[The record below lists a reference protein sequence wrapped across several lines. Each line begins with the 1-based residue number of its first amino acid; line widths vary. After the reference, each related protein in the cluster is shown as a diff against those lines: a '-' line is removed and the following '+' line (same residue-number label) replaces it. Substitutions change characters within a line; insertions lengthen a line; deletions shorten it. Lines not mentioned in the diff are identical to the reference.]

1 MTANLNAF
9 CDRGII
15 QAVPHSSSPPT
26 DSRMVL
32 ATTVVA
38 SSLAFIDGSVINVGL
53 PAIATSLSTG
63 GGGLSWVVNG
73 YLLPLSALLL
83 IGGAAG
89 DVFGRRRLLILGVG
103 MFILASAMCVVA
115 PSLPLLVTGRA
126 LQGIAAAMLTPNS
139 LAILG
144 AAFKSEDR
152 GRAIGIWAAAGAA
165 ASAVGPLL
173 GGWLI
178 GVVGWRSIF
187 LINVPIGAVSI
198 ALAVRYLDDD
208 PVETKPPLDVLGA
221 GLIAAALLALTWSL
235 TIASDQKGVSVESAC
250 VLGAGLLLIVGF
262 LYVEKSYGEA
272 AMMPL
277 SLFGSGSFIGL
288 TLLTLL
294 LYGALGG
301 LLLLVPYVLIEA
313 RGYSATMAGAALLPL
328 PLVVALT
335 SSQMGKLAVRTG
347 ARAPLSIGSIIV
359 AVGCILAT
367 RVGIE
372 GSYWVTTFPAVL
384 AVSLG
389 MGAAVAPLT
398 TAVLA
403 SVETSRTGVA
413 SGLNSAVART
423 GGLIATAL
431 VSAVLAAHGTMLVS
445 AYQIA
450 CLFGAGAAV
459 ISALC
464 AFLLVRAPGSRDN

>member
-1 MTANLNAF
+1 M
-9 CDRGII
+9 
-15 QAVPHSSSPPT
+15 
-26 DSRMVL
+26 
-32 ATTVVA
+32 
-38 SSLAFIDGSVINVGL
+38 
-53 PAIATSLSTG
+53 
-63 GGGLSWVVNG
+63 
-73 YLLPLSALLL
+73 
-83 IGGAAG
+83 
-89 DVFGRRRLLILGVG
+89 
-103 MFILASAMCVVA
+103 
-115 PSLPLLVTGRA
+115 
-126 LQGIAAAMLTPNS
+126 
-139 LAILG
+139 
-144 AAFKSEDR
+144 
-152 GRAIGIWAAAGAA
+152 
-165 ASAVGPLL
+165 
-173 GGWLI
+173 
-178 GVVGWRSIF
+178 
-187 LINVPIGAVSI
+187 
-198 ALAVRYLDDD
+198 
-208 PVETKPPLDVLGA
+208 
-221 GLIAAALLALTWSL
+221 
-235 TIASDQKGVSVESAC
+235 
-250 VLGAGLLLIVGF
+250 GF

-277 SLFGSGSFIGL
+277 SLFGSASFIGL

-372 GSYWVTTFPAVL
+372 GSYWATTFPAVL

-423 GGLIATAL
+423 GGLIATAV

>member
-1 MTANLNAF
+1 LF
-9 CDRGII
+9 
-15 QAVPHSSSPPT
+15 
-26 DSRMVL
+26 
-32 ATTVVA
+32 
-38 SSLAFIDGSVINVGL
+38 
-53 PAIATSLSTG
+53 
-63 GGGLSWVVNG
+63 
-73 YLLPLSALLL
+73 
-83 IGGAAG
+83 
-89 DVFGRRRLLILGVG
+89 
-103 MFILASAMCVVA
+103 
-115 PSLPLLVTGRA
+115 
-126 LQGIAAAMLTPNS
+126 
-139 LAILG
+139 
-144 AAFKSEDR
+144 
-152 GRAIGIWAAAGAA
+152 
-165 ASAVGPLL
+165 
-173 GGWLI
+173 
-178 GVVGWRSIF
+178 
-187 LINVPIGAVSI
+187 
-198 ALAVRYLDDD
+198 
-208 PVETKPPLDVLGA
+208 
-221 GLIAAALLALTWSL
+221 
-235 TIASDQKGVSVESAC
+235 
-250 VLGAGLLLIVGF
+250 VGF
-262 LYVEKSYGEA
+262 LRVEKSCGEA

-277 SLFGSGSFIGL
+277 SLFGSTSFIGL

-313 RGYSATMAGAALLPL
+313 RGYSATLAGAALLPL

-335 SSQMGKLAVRTG
+335 SSQMGKLAARTG
-347 ARAPLSIGSIIV
+347 ARAPLSIGSIVV

-372 GSYWVTTFPAVL
+372 GSYWATTFPAVL

-423 GGLIATAL
+423 GGLIATAV
-431 VSAVLAAHGTMLVS
+431 VSAVLAAHGAMLVS